1 MVKIQKKRKGMASL
15 WRRTAAV
22 CGVLT
27 LTASLLAG
35 CGQKENEETQR
46 LRIRAYLRKNR
57 RKRTRRENRPTRKMP
72 RWWKTTESTAS

>member
-35 CGQKENEETQR
+35 CGQKENEETQS
-46 LRIRAYLRKNR
+46 IAAVEDQSVSPEEQAEADETGEQTNE
-57 RKRTRRENRPTRKMP
+57 ENAALV
-72 RWWKTTESTAS
+72 ENDG